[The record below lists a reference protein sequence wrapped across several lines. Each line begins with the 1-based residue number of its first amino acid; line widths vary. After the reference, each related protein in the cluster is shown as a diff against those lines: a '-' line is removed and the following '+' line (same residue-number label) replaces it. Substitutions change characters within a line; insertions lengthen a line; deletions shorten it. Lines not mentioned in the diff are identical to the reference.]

1 VAGLILV
8 HGVSDS
14 TRTTISLCNPYT
26 RAFVVIPLI
35 ILEPYVECI
44 VELENINQKSDTAYK
59 VVAAG
64 SYHAS
69 LAGAFRRQ
77 MVGIYE
83 PSQNRWIIAGYFP
96 EDLTLDT
103 SSQLVFHNGSFY
115 THCRMVVDGTKGIVC
130 FTIQLDG
137 NNSAVE
143 LMPIPM
149 LFVPYPEIVRVRNR
163 RGEYFPVLS
172 YPRMITCGSRLLLIA
187 AKWMVENAGGER
199 GDEVQ
204 IFEPVIIMWEFRN
217 EEHHAVDPSKS
228 PRWEWVEI
236 ARMPSFL
243 CNEWMNKLLPHAK
256 DDFLVDCCIGVGD
269 YVCFVH
275 ATCLIYILKHVV
287 TMFSFLCS
295 WFDVY

>member
-1 VAGLILV
+1 
-8 HGVSDS
+8 
-14 TRTTISLCNPYT
+14 
-26 RAFVVIPLI
+26 
-35 ILEPYVECI
+35 
-44 VELENINQKSDTAYK
+44 
-59 VVAAG
+59 
-64 SYHAS
+64 
-69 LAGAFRRQ
+69 

-115 THCRMVVDGTKGIVC
+115 THCRMVVDGTKGIMC

-137 NNSAVE
+137 NNSE

-187 AKWMVENAGGER
+187 AQWMVENAGGER

-269 YVCFVH
+269 YVCFV
-275 ATCLIYILKHVV
+275 ASYYRARSNEAVDVVAYNLIDSTWNWLPSCTKSESSVELGSLTCYQECECRFHQAIAFLPSPHVKFTQEKSV
-287 TMFSFLCS
+287 EMLHE
-295 WFDVY
+295 